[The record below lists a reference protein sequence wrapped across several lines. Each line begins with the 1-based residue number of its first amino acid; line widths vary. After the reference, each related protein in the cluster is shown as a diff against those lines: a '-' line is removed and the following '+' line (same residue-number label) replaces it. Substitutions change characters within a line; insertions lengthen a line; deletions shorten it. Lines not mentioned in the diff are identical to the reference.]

1 MGPKAAPTCPFC
13 DSQTL
18 SRSRV
23 RERVPFRIW
32 MRVLGRRP
40 YRCLECW
47 TRFWSSA
54 RTPGQFAAAVAS
66 DASQLSAAT
75 RRISDQST

>member
-1 MGPKAAPTCPFC
+1 MGRKAAPTCPFC

-23 RERVPFRIW
+23 RERLPFRIW
-32 MRVLGRRP
+32 MRILGRRP

-54 RTPGQFAAAVAS
+54 RSPGHFE
-66 DASQLSAAT
+66 SQLSAAT
-75 RRISDQST
+75 RQISDQST